1 MSEAPLIAIVDDDEP
16 ARDGIR
22 DLVESLGYAAATFTS
37 SESFLQSALIAR
49 ATCLITDLQM
59 PGQSGLELQEAL
71 RSRGY
76 QMPVILVTAY
86 PNDKDRTRAL
96 NNGAVEFLSK
106 PFDDRWL
113 IECLTDAIKLHQKS
127 GSGCRAK

>member
-1 MSEAPLIAIVDDDEP
+1 MSEAPLIAIVDDDEL
-16 ARDGIR
+16 ARGGMR

-37 SESFLQSALIAR
+37 AEHFLQSALFAQV
-49 ATCLITDLQM
+49 TCLITDLQM
-59 PGQSGLELQEAL
+59 PGQSGIELQEAL

-113 IECLTDAIKLHQKS
+113 IECLTDAIKLHDKN
-127 GSGCRAK
+127 GPGCRKK

>member
-1 MSEAPLIAIVDDDEP
+1 
-16 ARDGIR
+16 
-22 DLVESLGYAAATFTS
+22 
-37 SESFLQSALIAR
+37 
-49 ATCLITDLQM
+49 LITDLQL
-59 PGQSGLELQEAL
+59 PGQSGLELQKAL

-113 IECLTDAIKLHQKS
+113 IECLIDAIKLHDK
-127 GSGCRAK
+127 GGPGCCKK